1 MTAAAQPATPDDAAR
16 DALWALVKADRVR
29 LASIPA
35 TKINA
40 ALPVADPTV
49 EYDCVQDR
57 TGEAQ
62 RGISDGHALQAI
74 YTSPWFWHAARL
86 LPRNNLRVP
95 TPGRPKDYPDWLLF
109 LFEQV
114 AAVTRTA
121 SRHSISTFFSD
132 PARWAEFVLDV
143 DHYVPR
149 DMTRLRDIDHTG
161 KKPLRK
167 GTLATAQTAWNGN
180 VRPLQRR
187 QRRALRA
194 ALKINAPQPHHS
206 DYFAQLWRGLDSDGK
221 PLPDGHAWQGLRQ
234 KVMEKFRAG
243 AIQQIQAMGG
253 LNPHQDFAYGHA
265 DRNQSIG
272 FDGVVFPMSKKR
284 HSTSIGR
291 YFVGGDTAKRV
302 RGSKFTVGSTRI
314 SGQYMSRVIFDLAH
328 TGTDSNSR
336 ASDEQQAVREITP
349 IIGALTETT
358 INKGTP
364 REKTKRG
371 LKMVLADS
379 AVRGQDVTFLQRLGY
394 TVVNYPHA
402 QSNPDGG
409 PGKRL
414 NPTRVEKNHL
424 RTIAVHDDEHGD
436 ACAHMIY
443 ALGGELVQ
451 VVDDVTGQ
459 PAISP
464 LKVHRHKQFRNKDG
478 TYRDY
483 LLSDVACDLTG
494 TTFERLIPLFHTDG
508 PSTDPDYNWGEVCRV
523 FAPTSAAFQYLYGQ
537 RNDTE
542 ARHTDLKAR
551 AKYLP
556 ADVPGQEL
564 RLLAAAMLSNAL
576 AWQVHL
582 QAHKKPNIFDGT
594 A

>member
-1 MTAAAQPATPDDAAR
+1 M
-16 DALWALVKADRVR
+16 
-29 LASIPA
+29 
-35 TKINA
+35 
-40 ALPVADPTV
+40 
-49 EYDCVQDR
+49 
-57 TGEAQ
+57 
-62 RGISDGHALQAI
+62 
-74 YTSPWFWHAARL
+74 
-86 LPRNNLRVP
+86 
-95 TPGRPKDYPDWLLF
+95 
-109 LFEQV
+109 
-114 AAVTRTA
+114 
-121 SRHSISTFFSD
+121 
-132 PARWAEFVLDV
+132 

-161 KKPLRK
+161 KRPRK
-167 GTLATAQTAWNGN
+167 KQTLAAAQTSWNGN

-194 ALKINAPQPHHS
+194 ALRINAPQPHHS
-206 DYFAQLWRGLDSDGK
+206 DYFAQLWRGLDSDGNS
-221 PLPDGHAWQGLRQ
+221 LPDGHAWQGLRQ

-243 AIQQIQAMGG
+243 AVQQIQAMGG
-253 LNPHQDFAYGHA
+253 LNPHKDFAYGHA
-265 DRNQSIG
+265 DRNQSVG
-272 FDGVVFPMSKKR
+272 FDGVVFKMPKVR
-284 HSTSIGR
+284 TDPSIGEH
-291 YFVGGDTAKRV
+291 YVGGDMTKKV
-302 RGSKFTVGSTRI
+302 HGTKFTVGSTRI

-328 TGTDSNSR
+328 TGTDPNSR
-336 ASDEQQAVREITP
+336 ASDEQQVVCDITP

-364 REKTKRG
+364 REKTLRG
-371 LKMVLADS
+371 LKMVLVDS
-379 AVRGQDVTFLQRLGY
+379 AVRGQGVTFLQRLGY

-402 QSNPDGG
+402 QSNPGRG
-409 PGKRL
+409 PGQRL
-414 NPTRVEKNHL
+414 NPSRVEKNHL
-424 RTIAVHDDEHGD
+424 RTVAVHDDEHGD

-451 VVDDVTGQ
+451 VVDDQTGQ
-459 PAISP
+459 PAVSP
-464 LKVHRHKQFRNKDG
+464 LKVHRHKQYRNKDG

-483 LLSDVACDLTG
+483 LLCDVACDLTG

-576 AWQVHL
+576 AWQVHC
-582 QAHKKPNIFDGT
+582 QAHKKANIFDGT